1 MGNNT
6 RNTKMA
12 RVLATLGATGA
23 AAAASWYAS
32 QTCATHG
39 APHPMDQLWSTIE
52 SRRGADPSSSWTA
65 KLLSKGVHKCAQKV
79 GEEATETVIEAVA
92 GNKIGVIKESA
103 DLLYHLQVVWAV
115 VGDRSSG
122 RQQDRRDQRV
132 CGLTLPPSSGLGSG
146 R

>member
-1 MGNNT
+1 MGNT

-65 KLLSKGVHKCAQKV
+65 KLLSKGVNKCAQKV

-115 VGDRSSG
+115 VGVEPEDIYAEL
-122 RQQDRRDQRV
+122 RRREGV
-132 CGLTLPPSSGLGSG
+132 SGLAEKAA
-146 R
+146 RPKN

>member
-1 MGNNT
+1 MGNT

-32 QTCATHG
+32 QSCATHG

-65 KLLSKGVHKCAQKV
+65 KLLSKGVNKCAQKV

-92 GNKIGVIKESA
+92 GDKIGVIKESA
-103 DLLYHLQVVWAV
+103 DLLYHLQVVWAEPE
-115 VGDRSSG
+115 DIYAEL
-122 RQQDRRDQRV
+122 RRREGV
-132 CGLTLPPSSGLGSG
+132 SGLAEKAG
-146 R
+146 RKK

>member
-1 MGNNT
+1 MGNTSNT
-6 RNTKMA
+6 EMA

-23 AAAASWYAS
+23 AAASWYVS

-39 APHPMDQLWSTIE
+39 APHPMDQLWSTVE

-65 KLLSKGVHKCAQKV
+65 KLLSKGVNKCAQKV

-115 VGDRSSG
+115 VGVEPEDIYAEL
-122 RQQDRRDQRV
+122 RRREGV
-132 CGLTLPPSSGLGSG
+132 SGLAEKAG
-146 R
+146 RKK